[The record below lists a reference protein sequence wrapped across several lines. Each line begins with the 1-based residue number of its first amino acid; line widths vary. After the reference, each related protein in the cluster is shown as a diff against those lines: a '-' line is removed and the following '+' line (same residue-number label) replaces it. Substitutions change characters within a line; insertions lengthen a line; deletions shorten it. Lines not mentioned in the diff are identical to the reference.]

1 MGYVDGDRD
10 GDGDGDRDHDRD
22 GGSVTEACVATALN
36 TSTTKT
42 FVWCIY
48 TRFRFNF
55 CRFLFL

>member
-1 MGYVDGDRD
+1 MGYVD
-10 GDGDGDRDHDRD
+10 GDGDGDRAGDGDGD

-42 FVWCIY
+42 FDWCIY
-48 TRFRFNF
+48 TRFGFNF